1 MHRFGMDADLFIA
14 AAGHYGCQSKELV
27 KHYATDLGFEYLT
40 ASSKEELEKVVD
52 RFLIPSLTDK
62 PMLLEVFPDYEDD
75 VDNLDC
81 LRHAMP
87 DNRSVSQKLEATA
100 KSLAKKVLNR

>member
-1 MHRFGMDADLFIA
+1 MA
-14 AAGHYGCQSKELV
+14 AS
-27 KHYATDLGFEYLT
+27 T
-40 ASSKEELEKVVD
+40 KEEFGVVIE
-52 RFLIPSLTDK
+52 RFLVPSLTEK

-75 VDNLDC
+75 VDNLDQ

-87 DNRSVSQKLEATA
+87 DNRSVSQKLEETA